1 MAARALAAVL
11 LICLLVP
18 VAPANVELK
27 CRIVTADVVNVREKP
42 CVDAKIVGQLKKGEK
57 VTGSASPGLA
67 MCSTPERHSMAACP
81 TLSAVLCACAAGEPN
96 RQLAAG
102 EAVRIRVGAY
112 QGKEGAGRLGGFRLP
127 G

>member
-57 VTGSASPGLA
+57 VNRIGNLLLGKRCGFVWEPIKGKKELAGWVASDFLD
-67 MCSTPERHSMAACP
+67 ECP
-81 TLSAVLCACAAGEPN
+81 
-96 RQLAAG
+96 
-102 EAVRIRVGAY
+102 
-112 QGKEGAGRLGGFRLP
+112 
-127 G
+127 